1 MLKYRDRATET
12 QHKAGVV
19 QNKFLA
25 TMPPEDF
32 DQLRPFLKV
41 VELKRH
47 AVINEANKPVDAV
60 YFIESGVA
68 SRVARTQVDGA
79 VEVAMVGRFGFLG
92 ISVVLGTMV
101 ALQRSV
107 VQIPGVALRIAA
119 TDLQAVMA
127 QNPAI
132 REHLLR
138 YIQLLLAQKAQVVL
152 CNAKHEIDKRLARWL
167 LLAHDRVA
175 GNQLPVTHDLLAMM
189 LGVRRAGVT
198 EALALLESE
207 GILAKARGAV
217 RIVDRQGLKA
227 HACECYKLIDEKF
240 SWLHAM
246 KSYEHHLDVNYGW
259 LATS

>member
-1 MLKYRDRATET
+1 MLKFRDRATEAP
-12 QHKAGVV
+12 HKPGIV

-47 AVINEANKPVDAV
+47 SVIHEANKPVDAV
-60 YFIESGVA
+60 YFIESGVI
-68 SRVARTQVDGA
+68 SRVARTQNDGA

-92 ISVVLGTMV
+92 ISVVLGTMI

-107 VQIPGVALRIAA
+107 VQIPGLALRISAD
-119 TDLQAVMA
+119 DLQVAMSKS
-127 QNPAI
+127 PTI

-138 YIQLLLAQKAQVVL
+138 YVHLLLAQKAQVVL

-167 LLAHDRVA
+167 LLAHDRVP

-207 GILAKARGAV
+207 GILAKTRGAV
-217 RIVDRQGLKA
+217 RIVDRQALKA
-227 HACECYKLIDEKF
+227 HSCECYKLIDEKF
-240 SWLHAM
+240 NWLHAM
-246 KSYEHHLDVNYGW
+246 KSYEHRLDVNYGW
-259 LATS
+259 LATV